1 MKKLIFLCFIF
12 ISTNV
17 HSLDENQL
25 ISLEDLNILF
35 DQNKNKWNE
44 NVLFLIK
51 KKSFTKINN
60 NSDIYFLKSIYEDGE
75 IITMPIF
82 SNNFVKKIEFEYN
95 FLNYNDEYF
104 DILKKHFNS
113 ILEFCTDL
121 SIKNDS
127 IYIVVS
133 KCN

>member
-51 KKSFTKINN
+51 KKSFTKITN

-82 SNNFVKKIEFEYN
+82 SNNFVKKIEFKYN

-113 ILEFCTDL
+113 ILEFCTDI
-121 SIKNDS
+121 SIKNES
-127 IYIVVS
+127 IFIEVS

>member
-113 ILEFCTDL
+113 ILEFCTDI
-121 SIKNDS
+121 SIKNES
-127 IYIVVS
+127 IFIEVS

>member
-104 DILKKHFNS
+104 NILKKHFNS
-113 ILEFCTDL
+113 ILKFCTDL
-121 SIKNDS
+121 SIKNES
-127 IYIVVS
+127 IFIEVS

>member
-17 HSLDENQL
+17 HSLDKNQL

-60 NSDIYFLKSIYEDGE
+60 NSDIYFLRSIYEDGE
-75 IITMPIF
+75 IITMPTF

-104 DILKKHFNS
+104 NILKKHFNS

-121 SIKNDS
+121 SIKNES
-127 IYIVVS
+127 IFIAVS

>member
-113 ILEFCTDL
+113 ILEFCTNL
-121 SIKNDS
+121 SIKNES
-127 IYIVVS
+127 IFIEVS

>member
-60 NSDIYFLKSIYEDGE
+60 NSDIYFLKSVYEDGE

-104 DILKKHFNS
+104 NILKKHFNS

-121 SIKNDS
+121 SIKNES
-127 IYIVVS
+127 IFIEVS

>member
-17 HSLDENQL
+17 HSLDKNQL

-60 NSDIYFLKSIYEDGE
+60 NSETYFLKSIYEDGE

-121 SIKNDS
+121 SVKNDS

>member
-35 DQNKNKWNE
+35 DQNKKKWNE

-104 DILKKHFNS
+104 NILKKHFNS

-121 SIKNDS
+121 SIKNES
-127 IYIVVS
+127 IFIEVS

>member
-1 MKKLIFLCFIF
+1 MKKLIFLFFIF

-113 ILEFCTDL
+113 ILEFCTDI
-121 SIKNDS
+121 SIKNES
-127 IYIVVS
+127 IFIEVS

>member
-95 FLNYNDEYF
+95 FLNYNDKYF
-104 DILKKHFNS
+104 NILKKHFNS
-113 ILEFCTDL
+113 LLEFCSDL

-127 IYIVVS
+127 IFIEVT

>member
-1 MKKLIFLCFIF
+1 MKKLIFLFFIF

-121 SIKNDS
+121 SINNDS
-127 IYIVVS
+127 IFIEVS

>member
-17 HSLDENQL
+17 YSLDENQL

-104 DILKKHFNS
+104 NILKKHFNS

-127 IYIVVS
+127 IFIEVS

>member
-95 FLNYNDEYF
+95 FLNYNDKYF
-104 DILKKHFNS
+104 NILKKHFNS
-113 ILEFCTDL
+113 LSEFCSDL

-127 IYIVVS
+127 IFIEVT

>member
-51 KKSFTKINN
+51 KKSFTKINK

-104 DILKKHFNS
+104 NILKKHFNS

-121 SIKNDS
+121 SIKNES
-127 IYIVVS
+127 IFIEVS

>member
-17 HSLDENQL
+17 YSLDENQL

-35 DQNKNKWNE
+35 DQNKIKWNE

-127 IYIVVS
+127 IFIEVS

>member
-82 SNNFVKKIEFEYN
+82 SNNFVKKIEFEYK

-121 SIKNDS
+121 SINNDS
-127 IYIVVS
+127 IFIEVS

>member
-17 HSLDENQL
+17 YSLDENQL
-25 ISLEDLNILF
+25 VSLQDLNILF

-113 ILEFCTDL
+113 ILEFCTDI
-121 SIKNDS
+121 SIKNES
-127 IYIVVS
+127 IFIEVS

>member
-17 HSLDENQL
+17 HSFDKNQL

-121 SIKNDS
+121 SIKNGS
-127 IYIVVS
+127 IFIEVS

>member
-12 ISTNV
+12 ISTSV
-17 HSLDENQL
+17 HSLDEYQL
-25 ISLEDLNILF
+25 ISLDDLNILF
-35 DQNKNKWNE
+35 EQNKNKWNE

-51 KKSFTKINN
+51 KKSFIKTNN

-82 SNNFVKKIEFEYN
+82 SNNFVKKVEFEYN
-95 FLNYNDEYF
+95 FFNYNDEYF
-104 DILKKHFNS
+104 NILKKHFNS
-113 ILEFCTDL
+113 LSEFCTHL

-127 IYIVVS
+127 IFIEVS

>member
-51 KKSFTKINN
+51 KKSFTKITN

-104 DILKKHFNS
+104 NILKKHFNS

-121 SIKNDS
+121 SIKNES
-127 IYIVVS
+127 IFIEVS

>member
-17 HSLDENQL
+17 YSLDENQL

-104 DILKKHFNS
+104 NILKKHFNS

-121 SIKNDS
+121 SIKNES
-127 IYIVVS
+127 IFIEVS

>member
-17 HSLDENQL
+17 HSLDEYQF

-35 DQNKNKWNE
+35 EQNKNKWNE

-60 NSDIYFLKSIYEDGE
+60 NSDIYILKSIYENGE
-75 IITMPIF
+75 IITMPTF
-82 SNNFVKKIEFEYN
+82 SNNFVQKIKFEYN
-95 FLNYNDEYF
+95 FLNYNKEYF
-104 DILKKHFNS
+104 DILKKHFTS
-113 ILEFCTDL
+113 ISEFCSDL
-121 SIKNDS
+121 SFKNDS
-127 IYIVVS
+127 IIIEVS

>member
-17 HSLDENQL
+17 YSLDENQL

-127 IYIVVS
+127 IFIEVS

>member
-17 HSLDENQL
+17 YSLNENQL

-60 NSDIYFLKSIYEDGE
+60 NSDIYFLKSIYENGE

-104 DILKKHFNS
+104 NILKKHFNS

-121 SIKNDS
+121 SIKNES
-127 IYIVVS
+127 IFIEVS

>member
-25 ISLEDLNILF
+25 VSLEDLNILF

-121 SIKNDS
+121 SIKNES
-127 IYIVVS
+127 IFIEVS

>member
-95 FLNYNDEYF
+95 FLNYNDKYF
-104 DILKKHFNS
+104 NILKKHFNS
-113 ILEFCTDL
+113 LSEFCSDL

-127 IYIVVS
+127 IFIEVS

>member
-17 HSLDENQL
+17 YSLDENQL
-25 ISLEDLNILF
+25 VSLEDLNILF

-104 DILKKHFNS
+104 NILKKHFNS

-121 SIKNDS
+121 SIKNES
-127 IYIVVS
+127 IFIEVS

>member
-82 SNNFVKKIEFEYN
+82 SNNFVKKIEFKYN

-104 DILKKHFNS
+104 NILKKHFNS
-113 ILEFCTDL
+113 ILEFCTDI
-121 SIKNDS
+121 SIKNES
-127 IYIVVS
+127 IFIEVS

>member
-25 ISLEDLNILF
+25 VSLEDLNILF

-113 ILEFCTDL
+113 ILEFCTDI
-121 SIKNDS
+121 SIKNES
-127 IYIVVS
+127 IFIEVS

>member
-121 SIKNDS
+121 SINNDS
-127 IYIVVS
+127 IFIEVS

>member
-25 ISLEDLNILF
+25 VSLEDLNILF

-104 DILKKHFNS
+104 NILKKHFNS

-121 SIKNDS
+121 SINNDS
-127 IYIVVS
+127 IFIEVS

>member
-17 HSLDENQL
+17 YSLDENQL
-25 ISLEDLNILF
+25 ISLVDLNILF

-104 DILKKHFNS
+104 DILKKHPVCCMKKGATF
-113 ILEFCTDL
+113 IMD
-121 SIKNDS
+121 
-127 IYIVVS
+127 Y
-133 KCN
+133 

>member
-95 FLNYNDEYF
+95 FLDYNDEYF

-113 ILEFCTDL
+113 ILEFCTDI
-121 SIKNDS
+121 SIKNES
-127 IYIVVS
+127 IFIEVS

>member
-17 HSLDENQL
+17 HSLDENQFV
-25 ISLEDLNILF
+25 SLEDLNILF

-127 IYIVVS
+127 IFIEVS

>member
-82 SNNFVKKIEFEYN
+82 SNNFVKKIEFEYK

-113 ILEFCTDL
+113 ILEFCTNL
-121 SIKNDS
+121 SIKNES
-127 IYIVVS
+127 IFIEVS

>member
-113 ILEFCTDL
+113 ILEFCTGL
-121 SIKNDS
+121 SIKNES
-127 IYIVVS
+127 IFIEVS

>member
-104 DILKKHFNS
+104 NILKKHFNS

-121 SIKNDS
+121 SIKNES
-127 IYIVVS
+127 IFIEVS

>member
-60 NSDIYFLKSIYEDGE
+60 NSDVYFLKSIYEHGE
-75 IITMPIF
+75 VITMPIF
-82 SNNFVKKIEFEYN
+82 SNNLVKTIEFEYN

-104 DILKKHFNS
+104 NILKKHFNS

-121 SIKNDS
+121 SIKNES
-127 IYIVVS
+127 IFIEVS

>member
-25 ISLEDLNILF
+25 VSLEDLNILF

-104 DILKKHFNS
+104 NILKKHFNS

-127 IYIVVS
+127 IFIEVS